1 MPVAT
6 MAELVWH
13 AVAGMCVDEFFVFES
28 AGSIGSIAPSRRYL
42 RSLGT
47 PFLVI
52 FALAGEML
60 VFLAV
65 VFGVGNSFSS
75 VGNFYF
81 FDEFVVDAQCQD
93 LLRKFRCCL
102 GGLLSSCDDFDA
114 CERMLI
120 CVLG

>member
-28 AGSIGSIAPSRRYL
+28 AGSIGFIAPSRRYL

-47 PFLVI
+47 LFLVI

-60 VFLAV
+60 VFLEV
-65 VFGVGNSFSS
+65 VFVVGNFFSS

-81 FDEFVVDAQCQD
+81 FDEFEVDAQCQD
-93 LLRKFRCCL
+93 RLRLFVAAVGVSIFMR
-102 GGLLSSCDDFDA
+102 
-114 CERMLI
+114 
-120 CVLG
+120 